1 MQNSIKNVVA
11 AIFNLGMEDDFT
23 KLSKSK
29 TAYKFGIFAE
39 QDYRVVASLFW
50 SFMGDWVSLQVGTAY
65 KPPMDEAR
73 PGSREHADQKRV
85 MDNSREEERQKK
97 LTLVRHAVAC
107 ITHMQESLAE
117 KAKDEKE
124 KAGKKEED
132 GGRVRIRMG
141 NASGESMEFR
151 AYHQSPR
158 QWIIDQRLTTEAGT
172 LWACKLDDC
181 EADIDNLPS
190 VDIHASKKVV
200 VAMFSEDQLEHS
212 SGNAWA
218 KLITKLEEL
227 GEYLNEYE
235 KFMERFNL
243 SEKTAE
249 QSKAADKERRKINSL
264 KRFTKRSLANTLGAT
279 ELLKASDGLQQLIDT
294 PVWKMHLAK
303 KLAEAAQV
311 EAAQADAQA
320 AMAMAQVAQVKS
332 NMQLMSSLEL
342 LDEAEAELA
351 EVRAQFAAR
360 AKARKEKEAALNK
373 AAATK

>member
-1 MQNSIKNVVA
+1 M
-11 AIFNLGMEDDFT
+11 
-23 KLSKSK
+23 
-29 TAYKFGIFAE
+29 
-39 QDYRVVASLFW
+39 
-50 SFMGDWVSLQVGTAY
+50 
-65 KPPMDEAR
+65 
-73 PGSREHADQKRV
+73 H
-85 MDNSREEERQKK
+85 
-97 LTLVRHAVAC
+97 
-107 ITHMQESLAE
+107 
-117 KAKDEKE
+117 
-124 KAGKKEED
+124 
-132 GGRVRIRMG
+132 
-141 NASGESMEFR
+141 
-151 AYHQSPR
+151 
-158 QWIIDQRLTTEAGT
+158 
-172 LWACKLDDC
+172 
-181 EADIDNLPS
+181 
-190 VDIHASKKVV
+190 
-200 VAMFSEDQLEHS
+200 
-212 SGNAWA
+212 
-218 KLITKLEEL
+218 

-373 AAATK
+373 AAAK